1 MTVPEQIYTAAKSVG
16 FTTEGAC
23 ALLAQIQE
31 ESAFRANNVEDRS
44 GIPDEV
50 YTAQVDN
57 GLRSR
62 DQFMRDSYGYGY
74 AQWTYP
80 TRKALMY
87 DFFKNQGK
95 SIGDSDTQITFLFW
109 EMQHYFLNQWN
120 LCRSSNDL
128 YKCTWD
134 LLNVW
139 ENPAEKT
146 NNMARRY
153 ENAKKFLAYFQ
164 SWNGLSGE
172 QTTDKECFNN
182 EKAHLNVPVQS
193 NLETADDSGLFH
205 SLQIRV
211 IDENMEG
218 PDVKLA
224 QAALNCWGYVIVVT
238 GIFGKEMTKKVMDFQ
253 QRNGLATDGVIG
265 RNTWKKLLEV
275 KL

>member
-44 GIPDEV
+44 GIPDET

-57 GLRSR
+57 GIRSR

-95 SIGDSDTQITFLFW
+95 SIGDSDTQIAFLFW

-120 LCRSSNDL
+120 LCRTSNDL

-146 NNMARRY
+146 NNIARRY

-164 SWNGLSGE
+164 NWNGA
-172 QTTDKECFNN
+172 TD
-182 EKAHLNVPVQS
+182 NVPVQS
-193 NLETADDSGLFH
+193 NLDTADDDGLFH

-238 GIFGKEMTKKVMDFQ
+238 GIFGKEMTKKVKDFQ
-253 QRNGLATDGVIG
+253 QKNGLSADGVIG

-275 KL
+275 RI

>member
-31 ESAFRANNVEDRS
+31 ESAFKANNVEDRS

-57 GLRSR
+57 GTRSK
-62 DQFMRDSYGYGY
+62 DTFVHDTYGYGY

-80 TRKALMY
+80 TRKDLMY

-95 SIGDSDTQITFLFW
+95 SIGDSDTQIAFLFW
-109 EMQHYFLNQWN
+109 EMQHYFANQWN
-120 LCRSSNDL
+120 LCRTSNDL
-128 YKCTWD
+128 YKCTHD
-134 LLNVW
+134 LLYIW
-139 ENPAEKT
+139 ENPAEKVY
-146 NNMARRY
+146 NMQRRY
-153 ENAKKFLAYFQ
+153 KNAQTFLAYFQ
-164 SWNGLSGE
+164 NWSGNSGG
-172 QTTDKECFNN
+172 T
-182 EKAHLNVPVQS
+182 ASLVQS
-193 NLETADDSGLFH
+193 DIQPGTVAGKPMETADHEGHFG

-238 GIFGKEMTKKVMDFQ
+238 GIFGKEMTKKVKDFQ
-253 QRNGLATDGVIG
+253 AKNGLVADGVIG
-265 RNTWKKLLEV
+265 KNTWRKLLEV
-275 KL
+275 RM

>member
-31 ESAFRANNVEDRS
+31 ESAFKANNVEDRS

-57 GLRSR
+57 GTRSKNTFVH
-62 DQFMRDSYGYGY
+62 DTYGYGY
-74 AQWTYP
+74 AQWTHP
-80 TRKALMY
+80 SRKDLMY

-95 SIGDSDTQITFLFW
+95 SIGDSDTQIVFLFW
-109 EMQHYFLNQWN
+109 EMQHYFANQWN
-120 LCRSSNDL
+120 LCRTSNDL
-128 YKCTWD
+128 YKCTHD
-134 LLNVW
+134 LLYIW
-139 ENPAEKT
+139 ENPAEKVY
-146 NNMARRY
+146 NMQRRY
-153 ENAKKFLAYFQ
+153 KNAQTFLAYFQ
-164 SWNGLSGE
+164 NWSGNSGGTE
-172 QTTDKECFNN
+172 S
-182 EKAHLNVPVQS
+182 PVQS
-193 NLETADDSGLFH
+193 DIQPGTVAGKPMETADREGHFG

-238 GIFGKEMTKKVMDFQ
+238 GIFGKEMTKKVKDFQ
-253 QRNGLATDGVIG
+253 AKNGLVADGVIG
-265 RNTWKKLLEV
+265 KNTWRKLLEV
-275 KL
+275 RM